1 METVSTEILS
11 RRLGSK
17 EETWLEGDM
26 SIRGS
31 LSQKRVIT
39 YLLKEKE
46 PMEKERVVGMTDE
59 TWSWRRHQGVGF
71 RIGLEE
77 KRNIFLCNK
86 TEGDN
91 KEPHSLQHS

>member
-1 METVSTEILS
+1 MGTVSTEILS

-17 EETWLEGDM
+17 EDTWLEGDM

-46 PMEKERVVGMTDE
+46 KVVGMKDE

-71 RIGLEE
+71 RTGLGE
-77 KRNIFLCNK
+77 KGNIFLGNK

-91 KEPHSLQHS
+91 EEPHSLQHS

>member
-46 PMEKERVVGMTDE
+46 RVVGMTDE

-77 KRNIFLCNK
+77 KGNIFLCNK

-91 KEPHSLQHS
+91 EEPHSLQHS

>member
-46 PMEKERVVGMTDE
+46 PVEERVVGLTDE

-77 KRNIFLCNK
+77 KGSIFLCNK
-86 TEGDN
+86 RGDN
-91 KEPHSLQHS
+91 EGTT